1 MLARLHIAASQ
12 TRYKETMNQKYPFIL
27 NNVFFVTVEFYRK
40 SIMENEFQFE
50 AKVDLKVVTEQLP
63 QRLQLN
69 LKFASENA
77 IPVKFKLELVGLFD
91 LVEGYPDA
99 DQNTIVDFINERALF
114 SMWPYISQMSRLM
127 TSQMGMNPV
136 NWRMPQNFEFEAP
149 SENWLL
155 DEEEQVS

>member
-1 MLARLHIAASQ
+1 MARLHIAAHQS
-12 TRYKETMNQKYPFIL
+12 RYKETMNQKFPFIL
-27 NNVFFVTVEFYRK
+27 NNAFFVTVEFCRT
-40 SIMENEFQFE
+40 SQMENEFQFE

-69 LKFASENA
+69 LKFESEDA
-77 IPVKFKLELVGLFD
+77 LPVRFKLELVALFD
-91 LVEGYPDA
+91 LVEGYPEA
-99 DQNTIVDFINERALF
+99 DRNTIVDFINERALF

-149 SENWLL
+149 SKDWPF
-155 DEEEQVS
+155 DEEEQES